1 MKLCIDTNAY
11 SSLKMGNTEVLR
23 ILENADEVL
32 VPTIVLGELY
42 GGFFYG
48 KNKTRNADELDAFL
62 EKPGILIVDI
72 SKSIAERYGILIKTL
87 KEQGT
92 PIPSNDI
99 WIAAVVMDTGS
110 KLLSQDSHFQ
120 SIPGII
126 QITF

>member
-1 MKLCIDTNAY
+1 MKLCIDTNTY
-11 SSLKMGNTEVLR
+11 SSLKKGNTEVLR

-72 SKSIAERYGILIKTL
+72 SKSIAERYGILIKIL

-120 SIPGII
+120 NIPGII

>member
-11 SSLKMGNTEVLR
+11 SALKRGNTEVLR
-23 ILENADEVL
+23 LLENADEVL

-42 GGFFYG
+42 GSFFHG
-48 KNKTRNADELDAFL
+48 KNKTRNIDELDTFL
-62 EKPGILIVDI
+62 EKLGILIVDI
-72 SKSIAERYGILIKTL
+72 SKSIAERYGILIKIL

-99 WIAAVVMDTGS
+99 WIAAAVMDTGS
-110 KLLSQDSHFQ
+110 KLVSQDSFFR

>member
-1 MKLCIDTNAY
+1 MKLCIDTNTY
-11 SSLKMGNTEVLR
+11 SSLKKGNTEVLR

-72 SKSIAERYGILIKTL
+72 SKSIAERYGILIKIL

-120 SIPGII
+120 NISGII